1 MNISQH
7 VGRNNDNSVE
17 LRSLFSTENLLRI
30 SHIITERLRD
40 LVPEG
45 LIVPIDLICNVL
57 KALYEAY
64 RPPMGNP
71 MTMYNVVSDDVCL
84 DLSNQAINLIT
95 QQVRNEMIA
104 EQNAKKLTIW
114 TTILGDQNE
123 HGLRAHSSIKL
134 KQRRP
139 TPMMFNMPL

>member
-7 VGRNNDNSVE
+7 VGRNDTSNIE
-17 LRSLFSTENLLRI
+17 LRSLFSVENLLKI

-45 LIVPIDLICNVL
+45 LIVPIDMICNVL
-57 KALYEAY
+57 KALYDAY

-71 MTMYNVVSDDVCL
+71 MTLYNVVSDDVCL
-84 DLSNQAINLIT
+84 DLNNQTINIIT
-95 QQVRNEMIA
+95 RQIRDEMIA
-104 EQNAKKLTIW
+104 DQNAKKLTIW
-114 TTILGDQNE
+114 TTVLGDQNE

-139 TPMMFNMPL
+139 TPMLFNMPL